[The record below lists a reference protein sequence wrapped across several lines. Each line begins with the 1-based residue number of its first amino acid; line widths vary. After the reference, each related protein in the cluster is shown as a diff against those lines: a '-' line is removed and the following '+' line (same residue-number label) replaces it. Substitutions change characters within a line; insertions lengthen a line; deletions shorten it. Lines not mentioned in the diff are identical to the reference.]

1 MARIILAIG
10 AVLIGAA
17 VAAAITGT
25 ARWSRSTQAA
35 VDQLASTSP
44 TPVARVLFLH
54 ESIGTLP
61 APVARYLKAAVTD
74 GHPTVRSAVATQEA
88 EFFINGAWR
97 PLAARQHFT
106 TGPPG
111 FVWDA
116 RIEMAPLLPASV
128 RDAYVDGRG
137 AMQASMFGLY
147 SLADQVG
154 QPELN
159 AGALQRYLGEA
170 VWFPTALLPSPSV
183 AWRPRDDRSAVV
195 TLRDGD
201 VTVSL
206 TYEFNDRDLVSRIT
220 GDRYKE
226 GGGAYSVQPWQIEC
240 DEHAGRDGMVIPLR
254 CEVSWIDGGLAQ
266 PYWRGRITTITYG
279 YN

>member
-1 MARIILAIG
+1 MARIILAIA

-44 TPVARVLFLH
+44 APVARVLFLH

-61 APVARYLKAAVTD
+61 PPVARYLKAAVTD

-116 RIEMAPLLPASV
+116 RIEIAPLVTAYV
-128 RDAYVDGRG
+128 RDSYIGGTG
-137 AMQASMFGLY
+137 AMTASALGLY
-147 SLADQVG
+147 RIVDQRATT
-154 QPELN
+154 PLN
-159 AGALQRYLGEA
+159 AGALHRFLGEA
-170 VWFPTALLPSPSV
+170 IWIPTALLPSPSV
-183 AWRPRDDRSAVV
+183 TWTARDDRSAMA
-195 TLRDGD
+195 TLRDAGNS
-201 VTVSL
+201 VSL
-206 TYEFNDRDLVSRIT
+206 LFTFNADGLIASIS
-220 GDRYKE
+220 GDRFKE
-226 GGGAYSVQPWQIEC
+226 DGGAYTLQPWRVTCGDYQE
-240 DEHAGRDGMVIPLR
+240 RDGMRIPLHA
-254 CEVSWIDGGLAQ
+254 EVAWVNGDRLE
-266 PYWRGRITTITYG
+266 PYWRGRITSITYR